1 MLLRHEGDNMA
12 EPLAHLQE
20 QLRKDQKLLDTIKA
34 HLPALEQLVALL
46 EYDYEDRIY
55 RFYYQSFKVY
65 DLQSFTTQAL
75 DIFQQIAQAID
86 GHLHAWFTDIVAQGT
101 GVHFAME
108 HNRDWLI
115 HTRPIV
121 EAFLHAKYF
130 VEMMVKYGRTMDV
143 AGASLPS
150 GWAALLVLYN
160 QR

>member
-1 MLLRHEGDNMA
+1 MLA
-12 EPLAHLQE
+12 
-20 QLRKDQKLLDTIKA
+20 
-34 HLPALEQLVALL
+34 
-46 EYDYEDRIY
+46 YDYEDRMY

-65 DLQSFTTQAL
+65 ELQSFTTQAL
-75 DIFQQIAQAID
+75 DVLQQIARAID
-86 GHLHAWFTDIVAQGT
+86 RPLSPWFTEITAQGI

-108 HNRDWLI
+108 HNQHWLV

-143 AGASLPS
+143 AGVSLPS
-150 GWAALLVLYN
+150 GWAAILVLYQ

>member
-1 MLLRHEGDNMA
+1 MPD
-12 EPLAHLQE
+12 PLAHLQE
-20 QLRKDQKLLDTIKA
+20 QLRKDQKLLDAIKA
-34 HLPALEQLVALL
+34 HLPALDQLVAML
-46 EYDYEDRIY
+46 EYDYEDRMY

-75 DIFQQIAQAID
+75 DVLQQIAHAID
-86 GHLHAWFTDIVAQGT
+86 RPLSPWFTEITAQGI

-108 HNRDWLI
+108 HNRNWLV

-130 VEMMVKYGRTMDV
+130 VEMMVKYGRTMEV
-143 AGASLPS
+143 AGVSLPS
-150 GWAALLVLYN
+150 GWAAILVLYQ

>member
-1 MLLRHEGDNMA
+1 M
-12 EPLAHLQE
+12 
-20 QLRKDQKLLDTIKA
+20 K
-34 HLPALEQLVALL
+34 
-46 EYDYEDRIY
+46 YDYEDRIY

-75 DIFQQIAQAID
+75 DIFQQIAQVID
-86 GHLHAWFTDIVAQGT
+86 GHLHTWFTDIVAQGT

-108 HNRDWLI
+108 HNTDWLK

-130 VEMMVKYGRTMDV
+130 VEMMVKYGHTMDV
-143 AGASLPS
+143 VGASLPS